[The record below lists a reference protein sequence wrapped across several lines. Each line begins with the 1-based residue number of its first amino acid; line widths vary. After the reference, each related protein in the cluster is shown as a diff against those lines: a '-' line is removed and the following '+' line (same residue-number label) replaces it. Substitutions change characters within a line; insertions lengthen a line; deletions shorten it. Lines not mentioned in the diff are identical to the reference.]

1 MSTSE
6 IARELTS
13 KPFLLDAEAAIAYE
27 EGVEGP
33 RRTPR
38 VNIHTDEEAA
48 RKAGFRAPIAG
59 GEQTYAVMANFL
71 LDSFGIGFLRGGR
84 LEAALVKPVFYGDKL
99 TMHARIIERRRATSS
114 AGSVDRERS
123 WRARADWNRARPES
137 SPDERGTGHRP
148 E

>member
-27 EGVEGP
+27 KGVEGP

-59 GEQTYAVMANFL
+59 GEQTYALMANFL

-84 LEAALVKPVFYGDKL
+84 LEAALVNPVFYGDKL
-99 TMHARIIERRRATSS
+99 TMNARIISADGSHLQLEVWTESDRGERVLIGTARVPRAS
-114 AGSVDRERS
+114 R
-123 WRARADWNRARPES
+123 
-137 SPDERGTGHRP
+137 
-148 E
+148 

>member
-27 EGVEGP
+27 KGVEGP

-59 GEQTYAVMANFL
+59 GEQTYALMANFL

-99 TMHARIIERRRATSS
+99 TMNARIISADGSHLQLEVWTESDRGERVLIGTARVPRAS
-114 AGSVDRERS
+114 R
-123 WRARADWNRARPES
+123 
-137 SPDERGTGHRP
+137 
-148 E
+148 